1 MAKKITF
8 LVLLQL
14 LLSFASAMLFS
25 RMSFVGKVSIS
36 LFYKEYAIFKT
47 VWKTALAIF
56 IIQLALILVLTIFKK
71 WSPKWLYIPLILLA
85 IGIGAIGAYY
95 TFLDFTTTS
104 HKHMKLYFHSGGY
117 LFWFNW
123 LISCLFILFIRKN
136 KPINIAETQQKTEF
150 SIPKTSLEIIKEDK
164 PSTSL

>member
-8 LVLLQL
+8 LILLQL

-25 RMSFVGKVSIS
+25 KMSFIGKVSIS

-56 IIQLALILVLTIFKK
+56 FIQLAVILLLALIKRFT
-71 WSPKWLYIPLILLA
+71 PKWIYIPFILIA
-85 IGIGAIGAYY
+85 IAIGAIGAYY
-95 TFLDFTTTS
+95 TFVDFTTTS

-123 LISCLFILFIRKN
+123 LISCIFILFIRKN
-136 KPINIAETQQKTEF
+136 KPLSIIEEPLKSEF
-150 SIPKTSLEIIKEDK
+150 SIPKTSLEIIKDDK
-164 PSTSL
+164 ASSTL

>member
-1 MAKKITF
+1 MARKITF

-25 RMSFVGKVSIS
+25 KMSFVGKVSIS

-47 VWKTALAIF
+47 VWKTALVIF
-56 IIQLALILVLTIFKK
+56 IIQLILIIVLTLVKK
-71 WSPKWLYIPLILLA
+71 WTPKWVYIPLILVA

-104 HKHMKLYFHSGGY
+104 HKHMRLYFHSGGY

-123 LISCLFILFIRKN
+123 LISCLFILFIKKN
-136 KPINIAETQQKTEF
+136 KPSEIVEALQKTEF
-150 SIPKTSLEIIKEDK
+150 SIPKTSLEIVNEDK
-164 PSTSL
+164 PSPTL